1 MISRSCH
8 AHPSLF
14 TRSHSACISL
24 NPSRPSLLL
33 SILFILP
40 CVHPAWPKRGH
51 RRDFLL
57 GISVP
62 LRSQIFFRAFIFSA
76 ACLCRCLAACVRD
89 ARVAMRRAW
98 VRGCARVCSKLASS
112 DRGSRERIT
121 RLHSRGNDRSLLSH
135 TEGDSTNSGNP
146 PLLEESYST
155 LRADNAYRGIRATV
169 SREGRFFS
177 QFQLPSSA

>member
-24 NPSRPSLLL
+24 NPSQPSPLL

-57 GISVP
+57 GSVYP
-62 LRSQIFFRAFIFSA
+62 YRCVHRSFFARSSFGCLFVSLSG
-76 ACLCRCLAACVRD
+76 CLCARCKGCDASRVGAWMRASVLEAGVVGSWFTGTNHATALARQ
-89 ARVAMRRAW
+89 
-98 VRGCARVCSKLASS
+98 
-112 DRGSRERIT
+112 
-121 RLHSRGNDRSLLSH
+121 RS
-135 TEGDSTNSGNP
+135 
-146 PLLEESYST
+146 
-155 LRADNAYRGIRATV
+155 IATV
-169 SREGRFFS
+169 AYGRRFREQRKPAATRGKLLDLKS
-177 QFQLPSSA
+177 G